1 MWLTCLTVIRFNSIQ
16 WESNSAHPLPLPSPP
31 SQLHALSIQF
41 ISMAMRCD
49 AIRFDFVLIKSE
61 RLATSFSSVLFRRR
75 LSNLL
80 ICLSA
85 LVAVVNAPVVATQLA
100 KKSMPI
106 YSITSVE
113 PIRFN
118 IYLFTFLS
126 HSPSSLLSPSLSP
139 FWFAR
144 LICIFWS
151 RLMKTN
157 ACGSVSGR
165 SSALA

>member
-1 MWLTCLTVIRFNSIQ
+1 
-16 WESNSAHPLPLPSPP
+16 
-31 SQLHALSIQF
+31 
-41 ISMAMRCD
+41 MAMRCD

-118 IYLFTFLS
+118 IVYIYLHF
-126 HSPSSLLSPSLSP
+126 SPTLPPAVSLP
-139 FWFAR
+139 FD
-144 LICIFWS
+144 LPD
-151 RLMKTN
+151 
-157 ACGSVSGR
+157 
-165 SSALA
+165 

>member
-1 MWLTCLTVIRFNSIQ
+1 MRIQLTSFP
-16 WESNSAHPLPLPSPP
+16 HPLPLPSPP
-31 SQLHALSIQF
+31 SHLHALSIQF
-41 ISMAMRCD
+41 ISMAMRCY
-49 AIRFDFVLIKSE
+49 AIRFDFVLINSE

-100 KKSMPI
+100 KKSMTI

-126 HSPSSLLSPSLSP
+126 HSPSPSLSP
-139 FWFAR
+139 FWYAR
-144 LICIFWS
+144 LICIFWP

-165 SSALA
+165 SSDLA